1 MALRVSSGCRNKR
14 LGTGR
19 ASVVGHI
26 AANTIAFTAT
36 PDEIT
41 DSGNGLL
48 AAGFLTGDKVYGAGT
63 ASNNT
68 SFTVTA
74 AAAGALTVTPA
85 PTPEG
90 AGTVFSIAS
99 AQGVTN
105 GGLRDIFRN
114 GVLRVY
120 SGSQPATA
128 DAAATG
134 TLLLEFTESGGVF
147 VHGAAANGLNW
158 DDAVLGV
165 INKAAA
171 ETWKATGI
179 ADGTAGWFRFCA
191 NPADTGLLSTSLA
204 RVDGSVGTS
213 GADMLVV
220 STAIVTSDIYYMNS
234 STFTDPM
241 QYGL

>member
-1 MALRVSSGCRNKR
+1 MALRESSGCRNKR
-14 LGTGR
+14 LGVGR
-19 ASVVGHI
+19 ASIVGHI
-26 AANTIAFTAT
+26 AANTIAFTAA

-48 AAGFLTGDKVYGAGT
+48 SAGFLVGDEVYGAGT
-63 ASNNT
+63 VSNNT
-68 SFTVTA
+68 NFLVTA
-74 AAAGALTVTPA
+74 AAAGALTVSPA

-90 AGTVFSIAS
+90 AGTIFSLAA

-105 GGLRDIFRN
+105 GGLKDILRN
-114 GVLRVY
+114 GVLRIY

-128 DAAATG
+128 DAATTG

-158 DDAVLGV
+158 GDAVLGV
-165 INKAAA
+165 IDKAAG
-171 ETWKATGI
+171 ETWKATGL
-179 ADGTAGWFRFCA
+179 ADGTAGWFRFSA
-191 NPADTGLLSTSLA
+191 NPADIGAISTSLA

-213 GADMLVV
+213 GTDMLVV
-220 STAIVTSDIYYMNS
+220 STAITTSDIYFMNS